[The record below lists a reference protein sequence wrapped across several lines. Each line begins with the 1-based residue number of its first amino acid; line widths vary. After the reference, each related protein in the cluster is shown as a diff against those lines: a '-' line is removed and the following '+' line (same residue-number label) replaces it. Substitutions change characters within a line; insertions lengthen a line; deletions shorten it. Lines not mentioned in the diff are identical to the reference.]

1 MPTYSGTGGT
11 EESCS
16 LLSAAN
22 LHLQGP
28 DPLSGD
34 EPARMFGTDLND
46 SERRTLI
53 MKAYETLKSQ
63 WERFRRPDGGRDFP
77 AKTCR
82 DLHVAHPELPS
93 GDYWMDP
100 NEGDIRDAIL
110 VHCDMTTT
118 ATCIYPQPNRTPE
131 ITYVGEEQEI
141 WVTEV
146 EGGMKVRIIA
156 SCSHRNSN
164 HDFSTFSQ

>member
-1 MPTYSGTGGT
+1 MPTHSGTGGT
-11 EESCS
+11 EESC
-16 LLSAAN
+16 N